1 MKNYSTINEFAQA
14 VGTTKDTLLH
24 YDRIGL
30 FRPDLVAD
38 NGYRY
43 YSPKQIWL
51 FTQIQRLKK
60 MDVGLKEIRQ
70 YMDTRDPERYAELLK
85 GQMQEAQEE
94 IERLNNMIDSMDRSL
109 RNVEEAMASDD
120 SFNIIHCEAVWG
132 IRTQTVEEAFGKD
145 YLKFWKRLESKY
157 DFATSTLTG
166 AVRMEEILAEV
177 ENGDQC
183 DYLYL
188 QLNPK
193 RHPDAEIVRPEG
205 DYLVGYHTGRDSD
218 LMRTYKKM
226 VAFAKEHGLGFGE
239 YAYEEYLVNQIAV
252 QDSSS
257 NVTKILLQLKDG
269 ELKDE

>member
-1 MKNYSTINEFAQA
+1 MEKTGNYYTVHEFAQA

-30 FRPDLVAD
+30 FHPEYVAE

-43 YSPKQIWL
+43 YAPKQIWL

-60 MDVGLKEIRQ
+60 MDVGLRDIRN
-70 YMDTRDPERYAELLK
+70 YMDTRDPGKYSDLLRE
-85 GQMQEAQEE
+85 QMLEAREE
-94 IERLNNMIDSMDRSL
+94 IERLTNMIDSMERSL
-109 RNVEEAMASDD
+109 SNVEEAMESDS
-120 SFNIIHCEAVWG
+120 SFNVVHCEAVWG
-132 IRTQTVEEAFGKD
+132 IRTQTVDEAFGKD
-145 YLKFWKRLESKY
+145 YLKFWKRLESRY

-166 AVRMEEILAEV
+166 AVTMEEILAGID
-177 ENGDQC
+177 NGDQC

-218 LMRTYKKM
+218 LMKTYKKM
-226 VAFAKEHGLGFGE
+226 VSYADEHGLKLGK
-239 YAYEEYLVNQIAV
+239 YAYEEYLIGQIAV
-252 QDSSS
+252 RDSSS
-257 NVTKILLQLKDG
+257 NVTKILLQLA
-269 ELKDE
+269 